1 MAADPDA
8 LEAIMYNNGI
18 TRTEAATTTLYAE
31 LPRLSWAAQLAV
43 VWTAAGGMAAGGLVP
58 VLLLAGRIHND
69 AAPAA
74 ALLLVTAGGV
84 LGAVHGAVLG
94 YVGRHAGDEVVVRL
108 RDRAWAALATL
119 TALAAAAGLTHW
131 LLMSTVLIRAGR
143 GWAWLPLFAGIA
155 AGLGIGAL
163 ATIRGWRSLEIAYLE
178 WPRHR
183 LGAML
188 LAGSFTVLCLS
199 FLVLQ
204 PAVPGT
210 RVQLPAI
217 GWIIVAALATI
228 WVAAPA
234 VILALRFDASRARG
248 RRRPG

>member
-1 MAADPDA
+1 
-8 LEAIMYNNGI
+8 MYNDGI
-18 TRTEAATTTLYAE
+18 TRTQPASSTLYAE

-43 VWTAAGGMAAGGLVP
+43 VWTAAGGVAAGGLVP
-58 VLLLAGRIHND
+58 VLLLAGRMHTD
-69 AAPAA
+69 AAAAA

-94 YVGRHAGDEVVVRL
+94 YVGRHAGNEVVVRL
-108 RDRAWAALATL
+108 RDRVWAVIATL
-119 TALAAAAGLTHW
+119 TALAAAAGLTQW

-143 GWAWLPLFAGIA
+143 GWGWLPLLAGIA

-210 RVQLPAI
+210 SVQLPVI

-234 VILALRFDASRARG
+234 VILALRFDSARAHG
-248 RRRPG
+248 RRHPG